1 MKERCSDKE
10 TEEEEGHR
18 KLRAKGRVSPCIY
31 LSSTSSSTSQPKQ
44 IISQNIIRRQQF
56 HNQLYPASFETV
68 SPQIQKA
75 MSKPVTSTPRS
86 TYFIIQAFSA
96 FRTSA
101 SRDDANLDRS
111 CTSDPIAAWQ
121 T

>member
-1 MKERCSDKE
+1 MKERRSDKE
-10 TEEEEGHR
+10 T
-18 KLRAKGRVSPCIY
+18 KKWRATGSFEPKAASVRVSIY
-31 LSSTSSSTSQPKQ
+31 LVLVVVLVSQNKSFLKILFVASSSIIGYIQSALKQ
-44 IISQNIIRRQQF
+44 S
-56 HNQLYPASFETV
+56 P
-68 SPQIQKA
+68 PQIQKA